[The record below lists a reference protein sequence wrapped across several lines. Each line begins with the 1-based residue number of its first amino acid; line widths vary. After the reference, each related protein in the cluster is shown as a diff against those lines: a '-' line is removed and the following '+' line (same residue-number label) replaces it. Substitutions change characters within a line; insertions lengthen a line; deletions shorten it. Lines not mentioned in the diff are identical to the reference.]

1 MKDFH
6 VRRGAHWMVV
16 SLFLTVAGCID
27 SGIDIE
33 VVEDG
38 SGNDSGND
46 SDNGSGAVRTT
57 SVTVGETGN
66 VFTPPD
72 IVVSADATVTFTWA
86 AVTFHNV
93 TFPADVAEPSA
104 SQNTGTF
111 EVLMPTV
118 RGLYR
123 YFCTIHGTAMSGSV
137 LVE

>member
-16 SLFLTVAGCID
+16 SLFLTAAGCSIGD

-33 VVEDG
+33 VVTD
-38 SGNDSGND
+38 NDSGND
-46 SDNGSGAVRTT
+46 SDNGSGVVRTT
-57 SVTVGETGN
+57 FVTVGETGN

-86 AVTFHNV
+86 RVAFHNV
-93 TFPADVAEPSA
+93 TFDAIPGA
-104 SQNTGTF
+104 SVTQNTGTF
-111 EVLMPTV
+111 EVLMPTE
-118 RGLYR
+118 RRLYR

-137 LVE
+137 LVQ